1 MAAPRWHPA
10 KTAKVLQKIPNLLID
25 MSKLLK
31 QHLTS
36 KDKIC
41 QKKCTYESCLAQY
54 IEHLLLM

>member
-31 QHLTS
+31 KHLTS
-36 KDKIC
+36 KDKIY